1 MCGGVAPLAVE
12 GKALG
17 SPRGYLGSRCLASH
31 RVQHSVM
38 CRVRA
43 LRVTE
48 PSRTGGSLSAEST
61 VLSATPWNPLSQALI
76 YSLTVYPPSTSP
88 IILRPL
94 PLPLSSLPLRPSSPA
109 HVILLA
115 SHPSGFIPT
124 SLALWPQK
132 HTSTHMPSFLSSSV
146 VAYFAHFLCSLC

>member
-1 MCGGVAPLAVE
+1 MLGVGRVGALPPWLRRVRRSACLGGV
-12 GKALG
+12 
-17 SPRGYLGSRCLASH
+17 LGSRCLASH

-76 YSLTVYPPSTSP
+76 YSLTVYPPSTAP
-88 IILRPL
+88 AAPL
-94 PLPLSSLPLRPSSPA
+94 PLLLLLPLY
-109 HVILLA
+109 L
-115 SHPSGFIPT
+115 SHCPLYLSDHPHPRT
-124 SLALWPQK
+124 
-132 HTSTHMPSFLSSSV
+132 LSSSLHTPP
-146 VAYFAHFLCSLC
+146 ALSPPL